1 MLEFKA
7 QDAFECLSKAKNFN
21 AAVKGFLKREV
32 QGNADV
38 GRFAKQVR
46 DFVVKGREE
55 PFVEFVK
62 KQRQNAEWYL
72 YALGSYAFF
81 DFISE
86 VSEAVF
92 DEYAQEFNATYDI
105 DNGAVSFKDKSKFE
119 SIARQALE
127 LIDTQL
133 KGSEYPKSDF
143 MRNVLLTSVFD
154 RALMDPLTPVVHR
167 TWADN

>member
-1 MLEFKA
+1 MSFASFPRPEFI
-7 QDAFECLSKAKNFN
+7 KNSAIFS
-21 AAVKGFLKREV
+21 ASFL
-32 QGNADV
+32 
-38 GRFAKQVR
+38 
-46 DFVVKGREE
+46 
-55 PFVEFVK
+55 
-62 KQRQNAEWYL
+62 
-72 YALGSYAFF
+72 LGL
-81 DFISE
+81 
-86 VSEAVF
+86 
-92 DEYAQEFNATYDI
+92 
-105 DNGAVSFKDKSKFE
+105 FKDKSKFE